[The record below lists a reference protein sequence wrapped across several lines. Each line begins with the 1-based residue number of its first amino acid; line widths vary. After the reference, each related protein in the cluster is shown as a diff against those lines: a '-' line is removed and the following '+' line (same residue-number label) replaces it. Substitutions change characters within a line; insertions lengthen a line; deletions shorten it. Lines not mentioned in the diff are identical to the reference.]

1 MVTITYVGILP
12 PAVWSL
18 LKRLNQ
24 ILAKLA
30 DHLAA
35 PRSYGTTKLM
45 ASQQVSILFT
55 DIMGFSDLMTRWPLE
70 VVVASLDGYFE
81 RLGRCIYRH
90 GGQVDKFIGD
100 GMMAVFQSPGD
111 AVNAARAIQGEV
123 ARFNSQRTMRSGCSF
138 PTRIVVD
145 TGPAVGTA
153 LGLRRDRDRTVMGPV
168 VNTASHLARTLP
180 PDKVF
185 ISHDTCCRL
194 TDCGGLWLTVA
205 QATDRNGDRMAI
217 YEVPALDETDSAEL
231 RRGIWGEKSAARYH
245 ITREV
250 YDELG

>member
-1 MVTITYVGILP
+1 
-12 PAVWSL
+12 
-18 LKRLNQ
+18 
-24 ILAKLA
+24 
-30 DHLAA
+30 
-35 PRSYGTTKLM
+35 
-45 ASQQVSILFT
+45 
-55 DIMGFSDLMTRWPLE
+55 
-70 VVVASLDGYFE
+70 
-81 RLGRCIYRH
+81 
-90 GGQVDKFIGD
+90 
-100 GMMAVFQSPGD
+100 
-111 AVNAARAIQGEV
+111 
-123 ARFNSQRTMRSGCSF
+123 
-138 PTRIVVD
+138 
-145 TGPAVGTA
+145 
-153 LGLRRDRDRTVMGPV
+153 MGPV